1 MICLKTD
8 IGPFTPGQI
17 RLAVMEMTTMRELIR
32 ELIKHGMDD
41 MTIRSVFL
49 GLDTEEQ
56 CKQLADWLQ
65 TVKNPTKDDIMVKT
79 YLITEEE

>member
-1 MICLKTD
+1 
-8 IGPFTPGQI
+8 
-17 RLAVMEMTTMRELIR
+17 MRELVR

-56 CKQLADWLQ
+56 CKQLADWLR
-65 TVKNPTKDDIMVKT
+65 TVKNPTKNDIMVKT